1 MKDKLPEIVEQ
12 GRIKNPKDPCY
23 SNSSYGRNG
32 FFAFKIKGQEYYV
45 ICSDGSDWDHI
56 SVSKPKKRIPTW
68 KEMCM
73 LKDLFFKEDEWVVQY
88 HPAKS
93 KYVNVHS
100 GVLHLWRCQNQDFI
114 TPPIEF
120 V

>member
-1 MKDKLPEIVEQ
+1 MKDNLPEIVEQ
-12 GRIKNPKDPCY
+12 GRIKNPKDPHY

-32 FFAFKIKGQEYYV
+32 FFAFKVKGQEYYV
-45 ICSDGSDWDHI
+45 ICSDGSGWDHI

-93 KYVNVHS
+93 NYVNIHS
-100 GVLHLWRCQNQDFI
+100 GVLHLGRCQNQDFI
-114 TPPIEF
+114 TPPIKF